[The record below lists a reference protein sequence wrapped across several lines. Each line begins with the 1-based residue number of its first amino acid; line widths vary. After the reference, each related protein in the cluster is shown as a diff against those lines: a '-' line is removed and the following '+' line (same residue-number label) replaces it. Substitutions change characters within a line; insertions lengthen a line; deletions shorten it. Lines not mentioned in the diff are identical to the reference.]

1 MQEKIHSLGIS
12 IIIPVLNEEKR
23 VKPCIE
29 RLLSYCKEKGWDFE
43 LIFVDDGSIDST
55 VSIVKSY
62 TILEERVK
70 ILNCPRRLGKGGS
83 IVHAVLNEP
92 LKDCVTFMDVDL
104 SAEPSELV
112 RLLAYIDEYDIVVGS
127 RVLRDG
133 LRPVKR
139 PWYRSFLSNSYSM
152 LFRALFRIPIYDPQC
167 GLKLFRRGI
176 TANLFDNV
184 KIMGFAFDTDLIVT
198 ASAQGLRMKEVP
210 INWTHGMFSKVSVIK
225 EVRSMGLDIVSI
237 WYRYHLSW
245 LHNKESYPQ
254 KKGSFFGKILF
265 SILSINNSV
274 RARALTGSVGK
285 LTIQRL
291 N

>member
-1 MQEKIHSLGIS
+1 MQEKIHDLGIS
-12 IIIPVLNEEKR
+12 IIIPVFNEEKR
-23 VKPCIE
+23 VKQCIE
-29 RLLSYCKEKGWDFE
+29 RLLPYCNGKEWDFE

-62 TILEERVK
+62 TLLEDRVK
-70 ILNCPRRLGKGGS
+70 ILTTSRRLGKGGS

-104 SAEPSELV
+104 SADPSELS
-112 RLLAYIDEYDIVVGS
+112 RLLAYIEEYDIVVGS

-133 LRPVKR
+133 LRPIKR
-139 PWYRSFLSNSYSM
+139 PWYRSLLSNSYSR
-152 LFRALFRIPIYDPQC
+152 LFRTLFRIPIYDPQC
-167 GLKLFRRGI
+167 GLKLLRREI
-176 TANLFDNV
+176 TVDLFENV
-184 KIMGFAFDTDLIVT
+184 KIMGFAFDTDVIVT
-198 ASAQGLRMKEVP
+198 AFAQGLKIKEIP
-210 INWTHGMFSKVSVIK
+210 INWTHGKFSKVSVMK

-245 LHNKESYPQ
+245 LHNRASYPQ
-254 KKGSFFGKILF
+254 KKGSFSGKILF
-265 SILSINNSV
+265 SFLSINNNV
-274 RARALTGSVGK
+274 RDRALTGSVRT